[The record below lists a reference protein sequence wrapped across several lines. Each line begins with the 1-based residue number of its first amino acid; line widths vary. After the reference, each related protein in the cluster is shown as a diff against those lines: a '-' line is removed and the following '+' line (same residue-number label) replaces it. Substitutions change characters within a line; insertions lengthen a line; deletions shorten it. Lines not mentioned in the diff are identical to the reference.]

1 MADIVLIQPIANRF
15 DKISIR
21 IPNGLLAIAAL
32 PDKSGLSV
40 KIIDLKIDNE
50 WRKTLGESMDT
61 NTLCVGINCSTGR
74 MISSALG
81 VAHHAREIN
90 PELPIVWGGPHP
102 TLMPEQTLKHPLVD
116 IVVINEGDKVFMEL
130 IAALAD
136 KKDLS
141 TVQGIGYKRK
151 SIVKINLLAPLI
163 KNIDALPVFPY
174 HLVNVSKYSTLNIN
188 NLPSL
193 DILTS
198 RGCPYNCGFCSTPA
212 TSQRLWRPLS
222 VGRIIENIIFLKE
235 RYGIRTFYFIDDNFM
250 VDLKRVECFLDALK
264 DNNLNIYWG
273 TQGVRVDTINKM
285 SANLLDKIEKSGCVE
300 MSIGVES
307 ANQEILDMID
317 KKIRVEDIYL
327 ANEKLAGRRFAVKY
341 NMIIGF
347 PGESLKDIKDT
358 VRLAIELQKR
368 NKNAWFPFNI
378 FTPFPGTPMFQ
389 KAIEYGF
396 RAPEDLEGW
405 VRLES
410 VGWSKYYSHWMSE
423 KENALLK
430 SINFTSYVAFPLARQ
445 KISNHLLRTLFF
457 IYQPF
462 AYYRFK
468 HMFYFMHFEKYIMAE
483 RV

>member
-1 MADIVLIQPIANRF
+1 MADIVLIQPVANRF

-50 WRKTLGESMDT
+50 WRMTLRESMDT

-81 VAHHAREIN
+81 VAHHVREIN
-90 PELPIVWGGPHP
+90 PEVPIVWGGPHP
-102 TLMPEQTLKHPLVD
+102 TLMPEQTLKHTLVD
-116 IVVINEGDKVFMEL
+116 IVVINEGDKAFMEL
-130 IAALAD
+130 IEALAG

-151 SIVKINLLAPLI
+151 SIIKINPLAPLI
-163 KNIDALPVFPY
+163 KDIDALPGFPY
-174 HLVNVSKYSTLNIN
+174 HLVDVSKYSTLNIN

-198 RGCPYNCGFCSTPA
+198 RGCPYNCGFCSTPV
-212 TSQRLWRPLS
+212 TSKRIWRPLS
-222 VGRIIENIIFLKE
+222 VERIIENIIFLKE

-250 VDLKRVECFLDALK
+250 VDLKRVECFLGVLK
-264 DNNLNIYWG
+264 ENNLQIYWG
-273 TQGVRVDTINKM
+273 TQGVRVDTINRI
-285 SANLLDKIEKSGCVE
+285 SPELLDKIEESGCVE
-300 MSIGVES
+300 MSIGIES
-307 ANQEILDMID
+307 ANQKVLDMID
-317 KKIRVEDIYL
+317 KKIKAKDICL
-327 ANEKLAGRRFAVKY
+327 ANEKLAGRRFVVKY

-347 PGESLKDIKDT
+347 PGESMGDIKET
-358 VRLAIELQKR
+358 VKLAVELQKK

-396 RAPEDLEGW
+396 MTPKSLEEW
-405 VRLES
+405 DRLES
-410 VGWSKYYSHWMSE
+410 IGWSKYYGHWMNE
-423 KENALLK
+423 KENNLLK
-430 SINFTSYVAFPLARQ
+430 SINFTSYIAFPAAGQ
-445 KISNHLLRTLFF
+445 KISNPLLRTLFF

-468 HMFYFMHFEKYIMAE
+468 HMFYSMHFEKYILEEAG
-483 RV
+483 